1 MKIKHSNHSPERQ
14 DRTITP
20 LKRLHN
26 DTTILHRYKEMED
39 INCEAGKLGDISYAI
54 TFKELK
60 NRKIRLMKSFEIM
73 NENMSMARRIKEV
86 KSVFNHSKE
95 NSNRP
100 EVSQRKA
107 LEKKLEHSNE
117 SLREQS
123 KPSPIQTSAAS

>member
-1 MKIKHSNHSPERQ
+1 
-14 DRTITP
+14 
-20 LKRLHN
+20 
-26 DTTILHRYKEMED
+26 MED

-100 EVSQRKA
+100 EMNQRKV
-107 LEKKLEHSNE
+107 L
-117 SLREQS
+117 
-123 KPSPIQTSAAS
+123 